1 MRFAYKAW
9 YCIKKLHFDADGAEL
24 LAFTARQCGSGLV
37 HQSIH
42 ILLLIVSFGLLIS
55 QLWIRQK
62 QLIHLLFAAFC
73 GSLCLMAI
81 QRLGGADFGPY
92 QYLLAMGICM
102 TCNGYWLVARAL
114 FRPQQAVLWRHA
126 LVAAAMALLMISS
139 QGLLLLQQFWP
150 ETQQFVTT
158 RLGVN
163 ELLNL
168 SSSAILML
176 TLWEG
181 CRGYAQSQGTERAQR
196 QLFIVAYGGAVAI
209 CAVIAKVWL
218 PTTGAV
224 LQHEIL
230 SAGAALTILGVT
242 QWLIYRRFH
251 QPLHRK
257 CVSTTMP
264 SPQAFATVTTTA
276 VELPQE
282 QPAPPLPSAS
292 ASITLNDTDMQLCA
306 DLQQLLF
313 QDHLF
318 LQPNLRLADLS
329 KQLDVPEYRIS
340 KLLRTQF
347 HASNFNQFINK
358 LRIEHAIKLLSD
370 PTKQHWPVLVV
381 GMESGF
387 ASVGPFTRA
396 FKATMGYT
404 PHEFR
409 QKGFG

>member
-1 MRFAYKAW
+1 M
-9 YCIKKLHFDADGAEL
+9 
-24 LAFTARQCGSGLV
+24 
-37 HQSIH
+37 HQSLH
-42 ILLLIVSFGLLIS
+42 ILLLIVSFSLLIS

-81 QRLGGADFGPY
+81 KRLGGADFGFY

-114 FRPQQAVLWRHA
+114 FRPQQAILWRHA
-126 LVAAAMALLMISS
+126 LVAAVMALLMICS

-150 ETQQFVTT
+150 ESQQLVSST
-158 RLGVN
+158 RLGLN

-181 CRGYAQSQGTERAQR
+181 CRGYAQSRGAERAQR
-196 QLFIVAYGGAVAI
+196 QLFLVAYGGAVAL

-218 PTTGAV
+218 PAKGAA

-230 SAGAALTILGVT
+230 SAGAALTILVVT
-242 QWLIYRRFH
+242 QWLIYRRFPQPSGH
-251 QPLHRK
+251 QTAP
-257 CVSTTMP
+257 TAEP
-264 SPQAFATVTTTA
+264 SQQAFVAENGAENVAEKVAALQHAPFTTSATSATINTA
-276 VELPQE
+276 
-282 QPAPPLPSAS
+282 
-292 ASITLNDTDMQLCA
+292 DRQLCA

-313 QDHLF
+313 QDNLF

-329 KQLDVPEYRIS
+329 KQLDAPEYRIS
-340 KLLRTQF
+340 KILRTQF

-358 LRIEHAIKLLSD
+358 LRIEHAITLLSD
-370 PTKQHWPVLVV
+370 PTKSHWPVLVV

-396 FKATMGYT
+396 FKATMGFT

-409 QKGFG
+409 QKIGGGF

>member
-1 MRFAYKAW
+1 M
-9 YCIKKLHFDADGAEL
+9 
-24 LAFTARQCGSGLV
+24 
-37 HQSIH
+37 HQSLH
-42 ILLLIVSFGLLIS
+42 ILLLIVSFSLLIS

-81 QRLGGADFGPY
+81 KRLGGADFGFY

-102 TCNGYWLVARAL
+102 TCNGYWLIARAL
-114 FRPQQAVLWRHA
+114 FRPQQAILWRHA
-126 LVAAAMALLMISS
+126 LVAAAMALLMMCS

-150 ETQQFVTT
+150 ESQPLVSST
-158 RLGVN
+158 RLGLN

-181 CRGYAQSQGTERAQR
+181 CRGYAQSQGAERAQR
-196 QLFIVAYGGAVAI
+196 QLFIVAYGGAVAL

-218 PTTGAV
+218 PAQGATI
-224 LQHEIL
+224 QHEIL
-230 SAGAALTILGVT
+230 GAGAALTILVVT
-242 QWLIYRRFH
+242 QWLIYQRFD
-251 QPLHRK
+251 QPSVDQTAPTAEPSQQVYVAGNLEEN
-257 CVSTTMP
+257 VTEPQQTELVTPSTR
-264 SPQAFATVTTTA
+264 
-276 VELPQE
+276 
-282 QPAPPLPSAS
+282 PPINA
-292 ASITLNDTDMQLCA
+292 ADRQLCA

-313 QDHLF
+313 QDNLF

-358 LRIEHAIKLLSD
+358 LRIEHAITLLSD
-370 PTKQHWPVLVV
+370 PSKQHWPVLVV

-396 FKATMGYT
+396 FKATMGAT

-409 QKGFG
+409 QKISGSF

>member
-1 MRFAYKAW
+1 M
-9 YCIKKLHFDADGAEL
+9 
-24 LAFTARQCGSGLV
+24 
-37 HQSIH
+37 HQSLH
-42 ILLLIVSFGLLIS
+42 ILLLIVSFSLLIS

-81 QRLGGADFGPY
+81 KRLGGADFGFY

-114 FRPQQAVLWRHA
+114 FRPQQAILWRHA
-126 LVAAAMALLMISS
+126 LVAAVMALLMICS

-150 ETQQFVTT
+150 ESQQLVSST
-158 RLGVN
+158 RLGLN

-181 CRGYAQSQGTERAQR
+181 CRGYAQSRGAERAQR
-196 QLFIVAYGGAVAI
+196 QLFLVAYGGAVAL

-218 PTTGAV
+218 PAQGAT

-230 SAGAALTILGVT
+230 SAGAALTILVVT
-242 QWLIYRRFH
+242 QWLIYRRFP
-251 QPLHRK
+251 QPIRHSSAPTAEPSQQAVFAKNSAKNGAENVAENGGELQQTELAIS
-257 CVSTTMP
+257 ST
-264 SPQAFATVTTTA
+264 SATINATINA
-276 VELPQE
+276 
-282 QPAPPLPSAS
+282 A
-292 ASITLNDTDMQLCA
+292 DRQLCA

-313 QDHLF
+313 QDNLF

-340 KLLRTQF
+340 KILRTQF

-358 LRIEHAIKLLSD
+358 LRIEHAITLLSD
-370 PTKQHWPVLVV
+370 PTKHHWPVLVV

-409 QKGFG
+409 QKGVG

>member
-1 MRFAYKAW
+1 
-9 YCIKKLHFDADGAEL
+9 
-24 LAFTARQCGSGLV
+24 V
-37 HQSIH
+37 HQSLH
-42 ILLLIVSFGLLIS
+42 ILLLIVSFSLLIS

-81 QRLGGADFGPY
+81 KRLGGVDFGFY

-114 FRPQQAVLWRHA
+114 FRPQQAILWRHA
-126 LVAAAMALLMISS
+126 LVAAAMALLMICS

-150 ETQQFVTT
+150 ESQQLVSST
-158 RLGVN
+158 RLGLN

-181 CRGYAQSQGTERAQR
+181 CRGYAQSRGAERAQR
-196 QLFIVAYGGAVAI
+196 QLFLVAYGGAVAL

-218 PTTGAV
+218 PAKGAA

-230 SAGAALTILGVT
+230 SSGAALTILVVT
-242 QWLIYRRFH
+242 QWLIYRRFPQPSGH
-251 QPLHRK
+251 QTAPTAEPSQQVFLAENVEENVIEPQHAELATP
-257 CVSTTMP
+257 STG
-264 SPQAFATVTTTA
+264 TTINA
-276 VELPQE
+276 
-282 QPAPPLPSAS
+282 A
-292 ASITLNDTDMQLCA
+292 DRQLCA

-313 QDHLF
+313 QDNLF

-329 KQLDVPEYRIS
+329 KQLDAPEYRIS
-340 KLLRTQF
+340 KILRTQF

-358 LRIEHAIKLLSD
+358 LRIEHAITLLSD
-370 PTKQHWPVLVV
+370 PTKSHWPVLVV

-409 QKGFG
+409 QKGVG

>member
-1 MRFAYKAW
+1 M
-9 YCIKKLHFDADGAEL
+9 
-24 LAFTARQCGSGLV
+24 
-37 HQSIH
+37 HQFLH
-42 ILLLIVSFGLLIS
+42 ILLLIVSFSLLIS

-81 QRLGGADFGPY
+81 KRLGGADFGFY

-102 TCNGYWLVARAL
+102 TCNGYWLIARAL
-114 FRPQQAVLWRHA
+114 FRPQQAILWRHA
-126 LVAAAMALLMISS
+126 LVAASMALLMICS

-150 ETQQFVTT
+150 ESQPLVSST
-158 RLGVN
+158 RLGLN

-181 CRGYAQSQGTERAQR
+181 CRGYAQSRGAERVQR
-196 QLFIVAYGGAVAI
+196 QLFIVAYGGAVTL

-218 PTTGAV
+218 PAEGAA
-224 LQHEIL
+224 LQHEVL
-230 SAGAALTILGVT
+230 SAAAALTILVVT
-242 QWLIYRRFH
+242 QWLIYRRLP
-251 QPLHRK
+251 QPLRH
-257 CVSTTMP
+257 P
-264 SPQAFATVTTTA
+264 SATSAEPSQQALSAETVTVQQAAESAT
-276 VELPQE
+276 
-282 QPAPPLPSAS
+282 PSAS
-292 ASITLNDTDMQLCA
+292 PLLSTADRQLSA
-306 DLQQLLF
+306 NLQQLLF
-313 QDHLF
+313 QHNLF
-318 LQPNLRLADLS
+318 LQPNLRLTDLS

-340 KLLRTQF
+340 KIVRTQF

-358 LRIEHAIKLLSD
+358 LRIEHAITLLSD

-396 FKATMGYT
+396 FKAAMGDT

-409 QKGFG
+409 QKISGAHLLSPGGLKVATRLTDRVS

>member
-1 MRFAYKAW
+1 M
-9 YCIKKLHFDADGAEL
+9 
-24 LAFTARQCGSGLV
+24 
-37 HQSIH
+37 HQSLH
-42 ILLLIVSFGLLIS
+42 IMLLIVSFSLLIS

-62 QLIHLLFAAFC
+62 QMVHLLFAAFC
-73 GSLCLMAI
+73 GSMCLTAI
-81 QRLGGADFGPY
+81 KRLGGADFGFY

-102 TCNGYWLVARAL
+102 TCNGYWLIARAL
-114 FRPQQAVLWRHA
+114 FRPKQAIFWRHA
-126 LVAAAMALLMISS
+126 LIAAAMALLMMCS

-150 ETQQFVTT
+150 ESEPLISAT
-158 RLGVN
+158 RIALY

-181 CRGYAQSQGTERAQR
+181 CRGYSQSRGTERRQR
-196 QLFIVAYGGAVAI
+196 LLFLITVGGAI
-209 CAVIAKVWL
+209 TLCAVIAKVWL
-218 PTTGAV
+218 PAEGARV
-224 LQHEIL
+224 QHEIL
-230 SAGAALTILGVT
+230 SAGAALSILVVT
-242 QWLIYRRFH
+242 QWLIYQRFPKSFSS
-251 QPLHRK
+251 QAVPTAEPSQKAFIAEYSAEPSQAER
-257 CVSTTMP
+257 TT
-264 SPQAFATVTTTA
+264 S
-276 VELPQE
+276 L
-282 QPAPPLPSAS
+282 AS
-292 ASITLNDTDMQLCA
+292 HAINAADQQLCA

-313 QDHLF
+313 QDNLF

-329 KQLDVPEYRIS
+329 KHLNVPEYRIS

-347 HASNFNQFINK
+347 NASNFNQFINK
-358 LRIEHAIKLLSD
+358 LRIEHAVTLLSD

-409 QKGFG
+409 QKGS